1 MCVWPAERLLWEEV
15 LDREAG
21 LPESLLVVM
30 DGEKRIL
37 MWSLLALSPPVTW
50 AQTTGNTFAA
60 YVMPSLF
67 TGRDKEECRTKDVP
81 TVAMAV
87 AEPPLTA
94 LY

>member
-1 MCVWPAERLLWEEV
+1 MIGQ
-15 LDREAG
+15 AG

-67 TGRDKEECRTKDVP
+67 TGRDKEECRTQKMCP
-81 TVAMAV
+81 QLPWQSLS
-87 AEPPLTA
+87 PPLTA